1 MGFTREERETIRDIA
16 DNALRS
22 VLTTSLDTF
31 GEALK
36 QDTIDRIGRAE
47 MRLTDTLADHTGK
60 LVDTLKQEAATAVQD
75 ALKALTPTVLVL
87 KTPNEPTGVN
97 LGLVHKMTPTVIQ
110 YLDAGWNV
118 YLHGPA
124 GSGKTTMGQKCAD
137 AFGLEFYFCG
147 KLDSEYGLLGF
158 LDSQSRCVRTAFREA
173 YEHGGLFL
181 FDEMDRSDPSAVVA
195 MNAALA
201 NGVCAFPDGIV
212 KRHENCKIMGA
223 GNTVMGG
230 ASALYQA
237 AMQQDGSSIDRFAFL
252 FFDYDEEL
260 ERALSTDAKWVAY
273 VQATRKAVADR
284 GLSHLVTPRATIE
297 GCKGLARGFPWDAM
311 ANAWVFK
318 GLDSATVEQLKQAVK
333 GAY

>member
-1 MGFTREERETIRDIA
+1 MGFTASELRQIADIA
-16 DNALRS
+16 ENT
-22 VLTTSLDTF
+22 LTTALAPALDAF
-31 GEALK
+31 GEAIK
-36 QDTIDRIGRAE
+36 ADMDS
-47 MRLTDTLADHTGK
+47 RLERSEKRVDDTLAFAVNSLRDS
-60 LVDTLKQEAATAVQD
+60 VRQEAATAVQE
-75 ALKALTPTVLVL
+75 ALKAMTPTILVV
-87 KTPNEPTGVN
+87 KTPNAPTGVP

-158 LDSQSRCVRTAFREA
+158 IDAQGRYISTAFRKA
-173 YEHGGLFL
+173 YEFGGLFL
-181 FDEMDRSDPSAVVA
+181 FDEMDRSDPAAVVA

-252 FFDYDEEL
+252 LFDYDEEL

-273 VQATRKAVADR
+273 VQAVRAAVAER
-284 GLSHLVTPRATIE
+284 SLPHLVTPRATIE
-297 GCKGLARGFPWDAM
+297 GCKGLARGFSWEAM
-311 ANAWVFK
+311 ASAWVFK
-318 GLDSATVEQLKQAVK
+318 GLDSATVGQLQSMVK